1 MSSETASGDTGDWDR
16 VKVEVERVIAGAS
29 DPFDPDTVSNAHDLL
44 MVCRNGCPVPTSV
57 AKGYWATISFSWSNF
72 EIEVFEARLEVYR
85 FFDKKTDIWY
95 EEHRPGETFTPRFL
109 AELATLSITA

>member
-1 MSSETASGDTGDWDR
+1 MLGETPSGETGNWDR
-16 VKVEVERVIAGAS
+16 VEVEVKRITAGTS
-29 DPFDPDTVSNAHDLL
+29 DSFDPDTVSNAHDLL
-44 MVCRNGCPVPTSV
+44 TVCRNGCPVPTSV
-57 AKGYWATISFSWSNF
+57 AKGYWATVSFSWSNF
-72 EIEVFEARLEVYR
+72 EIEVFEDRLEVYR